1 MCLQLGGEVRERF
14 AFYDMIS
21 RYFDSLKMELKV
33 KQCPWASGS
42 KQMLVRSFK
51 WGTVCIPRSSD
62 RENMPN
68 QSWRPKRHLLWATFL
83 ANWHSKLEVPRSN
96 PDRGAL
102 WAPTIP
108 LPLNQSWPKWS
119 HLKIQLVFIGFLK
132 IKDFQAF
139 LSWLMHNVKLT
150 LFYFIKWRS
159 FPYFSALL

>member
-1 MCLQLGGEVRERF
+1 
-14 AFYDMIS
+14 MIL
-21 RYFDSLKMELKV
+21 RYFDSVKMGLKV
-33 KQCPWASGS
+33 KQYPWASGS

-96 PDRGAL
+96 PGRGAL

-119 HLKIQLVFIGFLK
+119 HLKIQLVFIGFPK

-139 LSWLMHNVKLT
+139 LSWLMHCQTNL
-150 LFYFIKWRS
+150 I
-159 FPYFSALL
+159 LLHKVTIVTVLLPLAVCIFERKC